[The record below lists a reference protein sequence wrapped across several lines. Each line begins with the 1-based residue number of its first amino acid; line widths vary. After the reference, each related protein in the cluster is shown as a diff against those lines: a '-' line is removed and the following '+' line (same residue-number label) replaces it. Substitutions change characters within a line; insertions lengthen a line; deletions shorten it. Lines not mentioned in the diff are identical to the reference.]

1 MKNLVKLYMVMHQIT
16 MSIIFKIW
24 IYDTNC
30 KIHVNPFEYALKSFF
45 KKVYAFDIQEEALD
59 HTRQRLEKAGYQECA
74 VLIQDGHERMKEYV
88 TESVSA
94 IVFNFGYLP
103 GGDHQI
109 ATRPDTS
116 VPAVKCGLELLKPG
130 GVMSLC
136 IYSGGDTGYEER
148 DALLAYVRDLDPKKW
163 LVIVN
168 SYYNRKNDPPI
179 PVFIIRLA

>member
-1 MKNLVKLYMVMHQIT
+1 MTGNGG
-16 MSIIFKIW
+16 
-24 IYDTNC
+24 
-30 KIHVNPFEYALKSFF
+30 
-45 KKVYAFDIQEEALD
+45 KVYAFDIQEEALD

-116 VPAVKCGLELLKPG
+116 VHLQRWGYRIRRTGCT
-130 GVMSLC
+130 
-136 IYSGGDTGYEER
+136 SGICAGSG
-148 DALLAYVRDLDPKKW
+148 
-163 LVIVN
+163 
-168 SYYNRKNDPPI
+168 S
-179 PVFIIRLA
+179 